1 MHKRGKSIEPA
12 FRFVVAPGWEQGA
25 YNGYGIT
32 FWSDENMLELNNGGG
47 CATFKYTKAIE
58 LYSFKGWTVLWK
70 FDLKVFKSFEIMH
83 VDPWI
88 SLGTQME
95 VGEHS
100 FFFLVLFQLPA
111 WSWKSPS
118 GPLTTVNLCLVVS
131 AYWTWLPGQEWS
143 QFLESLM
150 SLWAQTP
157 FHDLQANLSSSE
169 LEIIR
174 RFCE

>member
-58 LYSFKGWTVLWK
+58 SYSFKGWTVLWK

-95 VGEHS
+95 VGEHF
-100 FFFLVLFQLPA
+100 FFFLFFFSSQRSPEKVRLDRLPLWISAWWCQRIGLDFPVKNDLSFWKVWCLFELRLPFMTYRQISA
-111 WSWKSPS
+111 
-118 GPLTTVNLCLVVS
+118 PLS
-131 AYWTWLPGQEWS
+131 
-143 QFLESLM
+143 
-150 SLWAQTP
+150 
-157 FHDLQANLSSSE
+157 
-169 LEIIR
+169 
-174 RFCE
+174 